1 MTDRSLTSVPVGL
14 YAPDLEQLRL
24 AVTRFSQL
32 PGIDKTAVPETTAPV
47 LDLTARKDR
56 SELLRWLNSWGC
68 RIRYPRDGETDL
80 FDAGIR
86 DWAARWTGAI
96 VPVRVTLARLTEE
109 DIALLGEYYADL
121 ANLTVGTP
129 GRPRSLGPTAAA
141 KTLYRLR
148 PATFLPWDDAIAHRL
163 HGARDARAFM
173 AHQSLGRSWARR
185 LLDES
190 GLNEHDLAASLG
202 RAGRSLPK
210 LLDDYCYMRFTR
222 GDQLLQPPQQSPQQ

>member
-1 MTDRSLTSVPVGL
+1 MTDRPLTSVPVGL
-14 YAPDLEQLRL
+14 YAPDLEQLRA

-32 PGIDKTAVPETTAPV
+32 PGADRTAAPETAAPV
-47 LDLTARKDR
+47 LDLAIREHRT
-56 SELLRWLNSWGC
+56 ELLRWLNSWGC
-68 RIRYPRDGETDL
+68 RIRYPRAGETDL

-86 DWAARWTGAI
+86 DWAARWSGVV
-96 VPVRVTLARLTEE
+96 VPAEVTLARLTDE

-129 GRPRSLGPTAAA
+129 GRLRSLGSTAAS

-148 PATFLPWDDAIAHRL
+148 PRTFMPWDDAIANSL
-163 HGARDARAFM
+163 HGARDAEAFM

-190 GLNEHDLAASLG
+190 RLDERALAASLG
-202 RAGRSLPK
+202 REGRSLAK
-210 LLDDYCYMRFTR
+210 LLDDYCYMRYTR
-222 GDQLLQPPQQSPQQ
+222 GELPV

>member
-1 MTDRSLTSVPVGL
+1 MPAGPQ
-14 YAPDLEQLRL
+14 APDLEQLRA
-24 AVTRFSQL
+24 AVIRFSQL
-32 PGIDKTAVPETTAPV
+32 PGVDKAAAPETAAPA
-47 LDLTARKDR
+47 LDLAIRDHRTA
-56 SELLRWLNSWGC
+56 LLRWLNSWGC
-68 RIRYPRDGETDL
+68 RIRYPRAGETDL

-86 DWAARWTGAI
+86 DWAARWAGAI
-96 VPVRVTLARLTEE
+96 VPAKVPLAQLTDE
-109 DIALLGEYYADL
+109 DITLLGEYYADL

-148 PATFLPWDDAIAHRL
+148 PRTFMPWDDAIANSL
-163 HGARDARAFM
+163 HGARDAAAFK

-190 GLNEHDLAASLG
+190 GLDERALASALDSE
-202 RAGRSLPK
+202 GRSLPK

-222 GDQLLQPPQQSPQQ
+222 GDFAS

>member
-1 MTDRSLTSVPVGL
+1 MTDRPLTSVPAGP
-14 YAPDLEQLRL
+14 YAPDLEQLRA
-24 AVTRFSQL
+24 AVIRFSQL
-32 PGIDKTAVPETTAPV
+32 SGVDRTAVPETAAPT
-47 LDLTARKDR
+47 LDLAIREHRTA
-56 SELLRWLNSWGC
+56 LLRWLNSWGC
-68 RIRYPRDGETDL
+68 RIRYPRAGETDL

-86 DWAARWTGAI
+86 DWAARWAGAI
-96 VPVRVTLARLTEE
+96 VPPEMPLAQLTDEDVT
-109 DIALLGEYYADL
+109 LLGEYYADL

-148 PATFLPWDDAIAHRL
+148 PRTFMPWDDAIANSL
-163 HGARDARAFM
+163 HGARDAAAFM

-190 GLNEHDLAASLG
+190 GLDEWGLALALDSE
-202 RAGRSLPK
+202 GRSLPK

-222 GDQLLQPPQQSPQQ
+222 GDLVL